1 MGPAQRI
8 QAGNHSRMRSSADDD
23 RTLRLPGGFNVRRF
37 GAKNVSSTLLN
48 HHLGRF
54 DDDLNGIALLQSQF
68 LGAIARNHALDEIVP
83 NLDDNVRHDIAHLDV
98 LDRTRELISS
108 G

>member
-1 MGPAQRI
+1 MQ
-8 QAGNHSRMRSSADDD
+8 SSADDD
-23 RTLRLPGGFNVRRF
+23 RTLRLPGRKGYNVQIWR
-37 GAKNVSSTLLN
+37 KNVSSTLLN
-48 HHLGRF
+48 HHLRRF
-54 DDDLNGIALLQSQF
+54 DNDLNGIALLQSEF
-68 LGAIARNHALDEIVP
+68 LGAIARNHAFDEIVP

>member
-1 MGPAQRI
+1 MMIAHFACPDSKGTTCEDLAQ
-8 QAGNHSRMRSSADDD
+8 
-23 RTLRLPGGFNVRRF
+23 
-37 GAKNVSSTLLN
+37 NVSSTLLN

-98 LDRTRELISS
+98 LDRTGELISS

>member
-1 MGPAQRI
+1 M
-8 QAGNHSRMRSSADDD
+8 SAHFACPDSTGTTCEIW
-23 RTLRLPGGFNVRRF
+23 R
-37 GAKNVSSTLLN
+37 KKVSSTLLN

-98 LDRTRELISS
+98 LDRTGELISS

>member
-1 MGPAQRI
+1 MMIARFACPDSKVQRAKIWGPL
-8 QAGNHSRMRSSADDD
+8 G
-23 RTLRLPGGFNVRRF
+23 
-37 GAKNVSSTLLN
+37 SSTLLN

-98 LDRTRELISS
+98 LDRTGELISS

>member
-1 MGPAQRI
+1 MVQR
-8 QAGNHSRMRSSADDD
+8 
-23 RTLRLPGGFNVRRF
+23 
-37 GAKNVSSTLLN
+37 AKIWRENVSSALLN

-54 DDDLNGIALLQSQF
+54 NDDLNGITLLQSEF
-68 LGAIARNHALDEIVP
+68 LGAIARNHALDQIVP

-98 LDRTRELISS
+98 LDRTGELISN